1 MSQKKEHNVE
11 IFSYICNPLNK
22 NLSVMKIDHI
32 GIWCE
37 DIERMKDFYT
47 KYFACRVGEIY
58 SNPAK
63 KYSSYFLSFS
73 SGGARVEL
81 MNRPDITEEPS
92 RRGMIRGLAHLGLT
106 VGSKY
111 EVNELVERLRA
122 DGYTIARECRTTGD
136 GYYEAIVLDPEGNR
150 VEVCAE

>member
-1 MSQKKEHNVE
+1 
-11 IFSYICNPLNK
+11 
-22 NLSVMKIDHI
+22 MKIDHI
-32 GIWCE
+32 ALWC
-37 DIERMKDFYT
+37 DNIELMKDFYT

-63 KYSSYFLSFS
+63 HYSSYFLSFS

-81 MNRPDITEEPS
+81 MHRDDITEEPS
-92 RRGMIRGLAHLGLT
+92 QRGLVKGLAHMCLT

-111 EVNELVERLRA
+111 EVNALVEKLRA
-122 DGYTIARECRTTGD
+122 DGHTIVSECRTTGD